1 MARPLTLSVVDVA
14 TDHLSLCSQGSGSRQ
29 SGGKPTTTAEGKGRS
44 ALNLSTVQ
52 CLMLASSSSPAVETP
67 VSAGTTVTRGTTTI
81 PVAPPPNLANPEKV
95 VSMCVHVEAVS
106 KRAKKLKHDVRR

>member
-1 MARPLTLSVVDVA
+1 MARPLTVSVVDVA
-14 TDHLSLCSQGSGSRQ
+14 SDHLSMCSQGSGSRQ
-29 SGGKPTTTAEGKGRS
+29 SGGKTTTATEGKGQS

-52 CLMLASSSSPAVETP
+52 CLMLSSSSSPAVETP

-95 VSMCVHVEAVS
+95 VSVCVHVEVVCMWSVCAC
-106 KRAKKLKHDVRR
+106 